1 MLNSHFRTYFA
12 MCLPLCFN
20 FLFGC
25 FPSTF
30 STGALEDTAGAPASC
45 ILAPD
50 WDFSSFDV
58 PTGKILNFQNTRRH
72 LQGAGTRLERKGTKL
87 WTNRAKNSRQPLES
101 GASPHTHRD
110 TQPQTHTFICT
121 VVWNPWVQG
130 CPQQTPRRPKGNQT
144 GSATRQTLV
153 KIWRNGLEATE
164 PPYRLKGH

>member
-1 MLNSHFRTYFA
+1 MAGHLKKGLLDSDPTGNACPHTVRTTVQYTLWRKFSCGWLWFFNYYQIIIISFTFSHGMLNSHFRTYFA

-72 LQGAGTRLERKGTKL
+72 LQGAGTRLERKDTK
-87 WTNRAKNSRQPLES
+87 
-101 GASPHTHRD
+101 
-110 TQPQTHTFICT
+110 I
-121 VVWNPWVQG
+121 
-130 CPQQTPRRPKGNQT
+130 
-144 GSATRQTLV
+144 
-153 KIWRNGLEATE
+153 
-164 PPYRLKGH
+164 

>member
-72 LQGAGTRLERKGTKL
+72 LQGAGTRLERKDTKFWTKRQKADNLCNQERPHIHTQTHSHKHTHLFVLSYGILGHRGVPNKRLADQKVTKL
-87 WTNRAKNSRQPLES
+87 GALHAKLS
-101 GASPHTHRD
+101 
-110 TQPQTHTFICT
+110 
-121 VVWNPWVQG
+121 
-130 CPQQTPRRPKGNQT
+130 
-144 GSATRQTLV
+144 
-153 KIWRNGLEATE
+153 
-164 PPYRLKGH
+164 

>member
-12 MCLPLCFN
+12 MFLPLCFN

-72 LQGAGTRLERKGTKL
+72 LQGAGTRLERKDTK
-87 WTNRAKNSRQPLES
+87 
-101 GASPHTHRD
+101 
-110 TQPQTHTFICT
+110 I
-121 VVWNPWVQG
+121 
-130 CPQQTPRRPKGNQT
+130 
-144 GSATRQTLV
+144 
-153 KIWRNGLEATE
+153 
-164 PPYRLKGH
+164 